1 MRAVPLFSKAAFF
14 GGAVILAIA
23 PTLWLIE
30 TWMDPSYASQGGGF
44 FIATMLLGLY
54 ALSSPRIKTASH
66 QNKALL
72 ILAATAAIRILSE
85 ILAINTLGALVLAA
99 DIYAIALLLGLHE
112 RVRSVSPFWLSV
124 SFLFCLPIERIIQ
137 RVLGFALQ
145 SLSADGACH
154 ALGLFF
160 KNVSC
165 AGVRITIEG
174 ADVLVDL
181 PCSGARAVL
190 LYLFGFTLIAALI
203 RPGKIMAAMGCALAI
218 LAALFANIIRIVFLG
233 SGYALTPEKIG
244 IDVMAQPWHDIVG
257 LVSLT
262 LAAPII
268 LIWAVRVKSR
278 PVCESQHRTSVMSNA
293 KPRPVW
299 ALAFLTLACFTFSV
313 PHRPLDVG
321 KPLEAP
327 SLPHFLS
334 GEIAKPLELSEKEE
348 NYFTQFGGSAARASY
363 GDMGLLVTR
372 TRSPLRHL
380 HMPDDCLRGAGFD
393 VSYLGMRF
401 EPFPTASYRAV
412 SPEGYA
418 YLVAVSFEASDGYI
432 TASVAEAVW
441 HWMRNRETVWTSIQ
455 RITPEDQSLVNQL
468 HFEASVSAAFDL
480 SFHANLKSGD
490 DDVSILN

>member
-1 MRAVPLFSKAAFF
+1 MRAVPLFSKSAFF

-44 FIATMLLGLY
+44 FIATLLMGVY
-54 ALSSPRIKTASH
+54 ALSSPRVKTASH

-72 ILAATAAIRILSE
+72 ILAATAGIRILSE

-112 RVRSVSPFWLSV
+112 RVRAVSPFWLSV

-137 RVLGFALQ
+137 RLLGYGLQ
-145 SLSADGACH
+145 SLSADGAC
-154 ALGLFF
+154 ASLGLFF
-160 KNVSC
+160 ENVSC
-165 AGVRITIEG
+165 AGIRITIEG

-190 LYLFGFTLIAALI
+190 LYLFGFTLIAALV
-203 RPGKIMAAMGCALAI
+203 RPGKIMAAVGCALAI
-218 LAALFANIIRIVFLG
+218 LAALFANILRIVFLG
-233 SGYALTPEKIG
+233 SGVALTSETIG

-278 PVCESQHRTSVMSNA
+278 PFKTHQNSKAVITNA

-299 ALAFLTLACFTFSV
+299 ALAFLILTCLTFSV

-321 KPLEAP
+321 APLKTP
-327 SLPHFLS
+327 TLPHILS
-334 GEIAKPLELSEKEE
+334 GEIGKPLALSEQEQ

-418 YLVAVSFEASDGYI
+418 YLVSVSFEASDGYI

-441 HWMRNRETVWTSIQ
+441 HWMRNRETAWTAIQ
-455 RITPEDQSLVNQL
+455 RIMPEDQSLVNQI
-468 HFEASVSAAFDL
+468 HFEAAVTAAFDL
-480 SFHANLKSGD
+480 PFKSNLKSGD
-490 DDVSILN
+490 DNVSRLN